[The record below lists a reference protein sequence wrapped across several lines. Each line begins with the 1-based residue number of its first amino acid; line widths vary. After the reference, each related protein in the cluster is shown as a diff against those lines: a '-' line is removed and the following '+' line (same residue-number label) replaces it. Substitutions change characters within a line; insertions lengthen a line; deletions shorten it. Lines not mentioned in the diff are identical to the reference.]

1 MRCLVKLLLLSAFLL
16 LSTNRYT
23 FLFSPLQ
30 LFKLSD
36 YVVNVYFLMEG
47 TVHLRALRPRDL
59 LGSFGCRLFLF
70 AVVLVN
76 LRGPLVALVALES
89 LQLFHLALELLGF
102 ALFLLELTLK
112 ISALVFALVHVE
124 VRAFVVK
131 L

>member
-1 MRCLVKLLLLSAFLL
+1 VRCLVKLLLLSAFLL

-36 YVVNVYFLMEG
+36 YVVNVNFLMEG

-59 LGSFGCRLFLF
+59 LRSFGCGLFLF
-70 AVVLVN
+70 GVVLVS

-89 LQLFHLALELLGF
+89 L
-102 ALFLLELTLK
+102 
-112 ISALVFALVHVE
+112 
-124 VRAFVVK
+124 
-131 L
+131 